1 MKKNTQSGRYAAIW
15 SLIRYAS
22 SYTSSLRRGLRRLK
36 TNDLR
41 RPGLWR
47 IFLPARFAN
56 KNHREI
62 HIFDQSYKES
72 RRYAE
77 MWRVTDLKT
86 WYEAVAKS
94 LPYCSKL
101 RRDKR
106 FSMKQSTRIIEMLF
120 DRSTCE
126 APAQPKS
133 ATLNLQARA
142 KAPNRAFARGCY
154 TNSTRSC

>member
-1 MKKNTQSGRYAAIW
+1 MKKDMQSARYAAIW
-15 SLIRYAS
+15 RLIRYAS

-47 IFLPARFAN
+47 IFLPARFAD
-56 KNHREI
+56 KNHEKI
-62 HIFDQSYKES
+62 QMFDQSYKES
-72 RRYAE
+72 RRYPE

-94 LPYCSKL
+94 LPYCSKI
-101 RRDKR
+101 RRDNR
-106 FSMKQSTRIIEMLF
+106 FSMKQSTRIIEMIF

-126 APAQPKS
+126 AQP
-133 ATLNLQARA
+133 N
-142 KAPNRAFARGCY
+142 PNQPL
-154 TNSTRSC
+154 